1 MGLAGA
7 VSVCTN
13 LQYRARSD
21 AVGAIIVARGTM
33 RVAIYARVSTGEQNP
48 ELQLR
53 ELRDYAERRGFIV
66 HREYVEKVTGDL
78 RRRKRAPEFEAMM
91 ADARRGRFDC
101 VLVWKYDRFARSLGA
116 LVAALQEFRDLGID
130 FISHTQAI
138 DTTTPMGRL
147 FFHVIGSFAEFER
160 DVIVERVRA
169 GLANARAK
177 GKRLGRPVRDPAAEQ
192 RVLALERDEG
202 LSLRQ
207 IAAREG
213 LSPSGVRKML
223 LRAEAAASPAA

>member
-1 MGLAGA
+1 
-7 VSVCTN
+7 
-13 LQYRARSD
+13 
-21 AVGAIIVARGTM
+21 M

-53 ELRDYAERRGFIV
+53 ELRDYAERRGFII
-66 HREYVEKVTGDL
+66 HREYVETVPGDV

-91 ADARRGRFDC
+91 ADARRRRFDC

-177 GKRLGRPVRDPAAEQ
+177 GKRLGRPIQDPAAEQ
-192 RVLALERDEG
+192 RVLALKRDEG

-223 LRAEAAASPAA
+223 LRAEAATSPAA

>member
-1 MGLAGA
+1 ML
-7 VSVCTN
+7 
-13 LQYRARSD
+13 
-21 AVGAIIVARGTM
+21 
-33 RVAIYARVSTGEQNP
+33 RVAIYARVSTGEQSP

-53 ELRDYAERRGFIV
+53 ELRDFAERRGFVV
-66 HREYVEKVTGDL
+66 HREYVDQASGDV
-78 RRRKRAPEFEAMM
+78 RHRKRAPEFDALM
-91 ADARRGRFDC
+91 ADARRRRFDC
-101 VLVWKYDRFARSLGA
+101 VLVWKYDRLARSLGA
-116 LVAALQEFRDLGID
+116 LIAALQEFRDLGVD

-160 DVIVERVRA
+160 EVIVDRVRA

-177 GKRLGRPVRDPAAEQ
+177 GKHLGRPVRDPGAQ
-192 RVLALERDEG
+192 SRVVALKGEG

-207 IAAREG
+207 IAGRER

-223 LRAEAAASPAA
+223 KQAGVETASAQVSRKPVPTPIGWPP

>member
-1 MGLAGA
+1 
-7 VSVCTN
+7 
-13 LQYRARSD
+13 
-21 AVGAIIVARGTM
+21 
-33 RVAIYARVSTGEQNP
+33 
-48 ELQLR
+48 
-53 ELRDYAERRGFIV
+53 
-66 HREYVEKVTGDL
+66 
-78 RRRKRAPEFEAMM
+78 M
-91 ADARRGRFDC
+91 ADARRRRFDC

-116 LVAALQEFRDLGID
+116 LVAALQEFRDLGVD

-160 DVIVERVRA
+160 EVIVERVRA

-177 GKRLGRPVRDPAAEQ
+177 GKRLGRPVRDPGAQA
-192 RVLALERDEG
+192 RVVALKGEG

-207 IAAREG
+207 IAARER

-223 LRAEAAASPAA
+223 KQAGIETALSAAIPASG

>member
-1 MGLAGA
+1 
-7 VSVCTN
+7 
-13 LQYRARSD
+13 
-21 AVGAIIVARGTM
+21 M

-53 ELRDYAERRGFIV
+53 ELRDYAERCGFVV

-177 GKRLGRPVRDPAAEQ
+177 GKRLGRPVQDPAAEQ
-192 RVLALERDEG
+192 RVLALKRDEG